1 MLTNKYS
8 DSTKNK
14 PYFQF
19 LTTRGIICTLM
30 TKLTNF
36 KEYFYETW

>member
-14 PYFQF
+14 VYFQF
-19 LTTRGIICTLM
+19 LTMKGIICTLM

-36 KEYFYETW
+36 QGVFL